1 MPCTRVLRQS
11 LQPHHLTA
19 TPPPLHLTAILS
31 QPQPQYQ
38 LTPLAPITLSQP
50 LMFTTPQNLSHRWLQ
65 DQDQLLA
72 PPPLLQLLPLP
83 PFTLALHLAPTTQW
97 APSQTPMPST

>member
-1 MPCTRVLRQS
+1 MPCTLVLRQS

-31 QPQPQYQ
+31 QPQYQ

-50 LMFTTPQNLSHRWLQ
+50 LMFTTPQNLSHQWLL
-65 DQDQLLA
+65 DQDQPLA

-83 PFTLALHLAPTTQW
+83 PFTLALHPALTTQW
-97 APSQTPMPST
+97 VPSLTLMPST